1 MTKQGVVNIKGKNYK
16 TVALRVQEFRE
27 QFPTYFLTTEIV
39 KIDDEQC
46 IVKAYAGVHLE
57 GGQVQTFAT
66 GHAQEFRKA
75 SQINGTSYV
84 ENCETSA
91 IGRCLAALG
100 LGGTEFASAN
110 EVVKTPEKEII
121 SDEINKSINVIA
133 DLIASKVASKL
144 QGTSNSVDIQNGFKS
159 VDNVANVFGSSG
171 GSKHKTKKNMLTK
184 NQKTRRA
191 K

>member
-1 MTKQGVVNIKGKNYK
+1 MSKQGVVNIRGKEYK

-27 QFPTYFLTTEIV
+27 QFPDYFLTTDII

-46 IVKAYAGVHLE
+46 IVKAYAGIHLE
-57 GGQVQTFAT
+57 DGKSQTLAT

-110 EVVKTPEKEII
+110 EVVNAIHQQNNPPVENITEEQLEIAKNNLEEAAKRGELKQAFFKLTPSAQEKLREYAN
-121 SDEINKSINVIA
+121 ELKKSA
-133 DLIASKVASKL
+133 
-144 QGTSNSVDIQNGFKS
+144 
-159 VDNVANVFGSSG
+159 
-171 GSKHKTKKNMLTK
+171 
-184 NQKTRRA
+184 
-191 K
+191 

>member
-1 MTKQGVVNIKGKNYK
+1 MSKEGIVNIRGKEYK

-27 QFPTYFLTTEIV
+27 KFPNYFLTTEIV

-46 IVKAYAGVHLE
+46 IVKAYAGLHTDS
-57 GGQVQTFAT
+57 GVQTFAT

-91 IGRCLAALG
+91 IGRCLAGLG

-110 EVVKTPEKEII
+110 EVVNAIHQQNNPVMENLTEEQLEIAKNNLEEAAKRGELKQAFFKLTPGAQSQLREFANELK
-121 SDEINKSINVIA
+121 KSA
-133 DLIASKVASKL
+133 
-144 QGTSNSVDIQNGFKS
+144 
-159 VDNVANVFGSSG
+159 
-171 GSKHKTKKNMLTK
+171 
-184 NQKTRRA
+184 
-191 K
+191 

>member
-1 MTKQGVVNIKGKNYK
+1 MSKQGIVNIRGKEYK

-46 IVKAYAGVHLE
+46 IVKAYAGVYLE

-110 EVVKTPEKEII
+110 EVVNAIH
-121 SDEINKSINVIA
+121 
-133 DLIASKVASKL
+133 
-144 QGTSNSVDIQNGFKS
+144 QQSNSVKL
-159 VDNVANVFGSSG
+159 V
-171 GSKHKTKKNMLTK
+171 SKEDFL
-184 NQKTRRA
+184 
-191 K
+191 